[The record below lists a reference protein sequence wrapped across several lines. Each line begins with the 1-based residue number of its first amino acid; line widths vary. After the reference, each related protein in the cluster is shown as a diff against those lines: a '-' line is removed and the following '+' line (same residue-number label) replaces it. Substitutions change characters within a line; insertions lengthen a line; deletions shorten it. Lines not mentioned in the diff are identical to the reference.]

1 MRLISELINGI
12 SRVLRK
18 LIKYINGNHISTFL
32 LLSLLESFPVILI
45 LGLNYL
51 EFTIL

>member
-1 MRLISELINGI
+1 MRLISQLINRI

-18 LIKYINGNHISTFL
+18 LIKYINGTDISTFL
-32 LLSLLESFPVILI
+32 LLSLLESFPVISI